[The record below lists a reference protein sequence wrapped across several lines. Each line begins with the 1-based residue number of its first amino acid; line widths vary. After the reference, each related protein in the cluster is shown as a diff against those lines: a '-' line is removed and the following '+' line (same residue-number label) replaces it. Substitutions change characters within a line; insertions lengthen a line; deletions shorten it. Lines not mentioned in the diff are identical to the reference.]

1 MKSHRATNAGILRHY
16 QIQGGGELSIYFII
30 FDQLPD
36 EVQQFQKS
44 FVIMSEWTSWTIK
57 KISGQSYFMVIVV
70 MPTLPK
76 IIMQKV
82 YLFVHF
88 SFTDHQSSTIKLF

>member
-36 EVQQFQKS
+36 EVQQFQKK
-44 FVIMSEWTSWTIK
+44 FCNRE
-57 KISGQSYFMVIVV
+57 
-70 MPTLPK
+70 
-76 IIMQKV
+76 
-82 YLFVHF
+82 
-88 SFTDHQSSTIKLF
+88 